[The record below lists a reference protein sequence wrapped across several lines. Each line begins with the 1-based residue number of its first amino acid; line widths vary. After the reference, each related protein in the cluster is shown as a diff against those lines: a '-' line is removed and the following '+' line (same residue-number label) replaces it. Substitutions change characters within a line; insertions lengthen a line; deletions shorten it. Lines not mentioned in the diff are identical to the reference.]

1 MGLLVDGKWQDRWYD
16 TDSTGGEFK
25 RESARLRDWV
35 VAPDAPL
42 EGPQGQAAVP
52 ASADRFHL
60 YVSLACPWAHR
71 ALIMRSLKGLK
82 PLVGMSYTSP
92 LMLEHGWSYLEEEGS
107 SGDPING
114 VRYHHQLY
122 TLTDPHYTG
131 RVTVPALWD
140 KQTGRI
146 VNNESAEL
154 VRIFNDAFD
163 SLTGNDL
170 DFYPKDLRGE
180 IDAINA
186 EVYDKVNNGVYK
198 TGFATRQEVYERHFT
213 ALFECLDSLERR
225 LVDSRYLTGE
235 WLTEADIRLFTTL
248 IRFDAVYFGHFK
260 CNQRRIADY
269 PNLSHYLRELY
280 QWPGIAET
288 CDLAHIKTHYYASQ
302 QTINPTAIV
311 PLGPSL
317 ALDAPHDRERL
328 PGQGIRRHA

>member
-1 MGLLVDGKWQDRWYD
+1 
-16 TDSTGGEFK
+16 
-25 RESARLRDWV
+25 
-35 VAPDAPL
+35 
-42 EGPQGQAAVP
+42 
-52 ASADRFHL
+52 
-60 YVSLACPWAHR
+60 
-71 ALIMRSLKGLK
+71 MRSLKGLK
-82 PLVGMSYTSP
+82 PLIGMSCTSP

-170 DFYPKDLRGE
+170 DFYPEDLRGE

-213 ALFECLDSLERR
+213 ALFECLDL
-225 LVDSRYLTGE
+225 LGVG
-235 WLTEADIRLFTTL
+235 
-248 IRFDAVYFGHFK
+248 
-260 CNQRRIADY
+260 
-269 PNLSHYLRELY
+269 
-280 QWPGIAET
+280 WPTRATSPVSG
-288 CDLAHIKTHYYASQ
+288 
-302 QTINPTAIV
+302 
-311 PLGPSL
+311 
-317 ALDAPHDRERL
+317 
-328 PGQGIRRHA
+328 